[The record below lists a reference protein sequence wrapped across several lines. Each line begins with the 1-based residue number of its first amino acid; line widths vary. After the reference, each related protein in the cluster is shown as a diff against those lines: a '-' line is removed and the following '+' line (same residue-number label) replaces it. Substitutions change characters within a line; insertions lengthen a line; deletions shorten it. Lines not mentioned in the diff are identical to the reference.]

1 MLLIKTIMSQIEKV
15 TLPLTKMKLKLMP
28 MIMMAMMMMIDDGY
42 EKAIKK
48 REPKRNY
55 KKT

>member
-1 MLLIKTIMSQIEKV
+1 
-15 TLPLTKMKLKLMP
+15 
-28 MIMMAMMMMIDDGY
+28 MAMMMMMVDDGY

-55 KKT
+55 KKNVKQVTNNQRKRNS